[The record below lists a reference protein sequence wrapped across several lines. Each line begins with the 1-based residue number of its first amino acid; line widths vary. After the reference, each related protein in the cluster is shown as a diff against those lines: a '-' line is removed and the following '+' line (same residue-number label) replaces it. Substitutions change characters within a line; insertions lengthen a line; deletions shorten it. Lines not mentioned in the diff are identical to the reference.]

1 MSQKYRISSFRAP
14 SHTYTGPA
22 GHPTL
27 EASAAEL
34 AAIFKNTTP
43 TGKRGRPSTP
53 LRHLD
58 ADLRYCRHLRG
69 ERSDAAGR
77 SFDICRTLNI
87 THHGKTVAEATIT
100 RVTPFQHFTRVHF
113 IAPTRA

>member
-1 MSQKYRISSFRAP
+1 MPKLTNLHKRGATPVRP
-14 SHTYTGPA
+14 T

-43 TGKRGRPSTP
+43 TGKRGRPATP